1 MQEPSKKEEKKIIK
15 EEKKRKKIETKK
27 RKKVEKEL
35 KDLTKDKKEILEIR
49 KKRYIFE
56 TVIIIIFGI
65 FLLIL
70 LCNRTFFRE
79 EYRTKKIN
87 LDIPLLTF
95 FIKDDGNEIVFK
107 TLRKSEYVKQYFDSY
122 LSSLAMYNC
131 GERHFYYDE
140 STNTA
145 IYDIDVE
152 KTFALKTITVKYN
165 NGTADC
171 LCSEDVESCKLK

>member
-1 MQEPSKKEEKKIIK
+1 MEEPSKNEEKKLIK

-35 KDLTKDKKEILEIR
+35 KDLTKDKREIFELR
-49 KKRYIFE
+49 KRRYIIE
-56 TVIIIIFGI
+56 IAIITIFGI
-65 FLLIL
+65 ILLIL

-79 EYRTKKIN
+79 EYRTSKIN
-87 LDIPLLTF
+87 IDIPLLTF
-95 FIKDDGNEIVFK
+95 FIKDDGNEIVLK
-107 TLRKSEYVKQYFDSY
+107 TLRKSDYVKEYFDSY
-122 LSSLAMYNC
+122 LSNLAMYNC

-140 STNTA
+140 KTNTA

-152 KTFALKTITVKYN
+152 KTFAIKTITVKYN

-171 LCSEDVESCKLK
+171 LCSEEVDNCK